1 MPGYTDQQE
10 SWTYEADLYHPYDNS
25 KERGRWKKT
34 WERTGPK
41 FMRTDEEKQ
50 KHEAKKEKKQRKDV
64 RIRLQRLLHPYSK
77 KSKEANR
84 KAQLKE
90 RGPVGSA
97 PASSAAAS
105 SSAAGGE
112 DKSAPSHVPLSS
124 YLRPCNIIGGGFIC
138 TKAGFIPRF
147 VVAYWERHCR
157 AAS

>member
-1 MPGYTDQQE
+1 M
-10 SWTYEADLYHPYDNS
+10 
-25 KERGRWKKT
+25 
-34 WERTGPK
+34 
-41 FMRTDEEKQ
+41 
-50 KHEAKKEKKQRKDV
+50 

-97 PASSAAAS
+97 PASSATAS

-112 DKSAPSHVPLSS
+112 AFPFSLPFPSHVPLSS
-124 YLRPCNIIGGGFIC
+124 YLRPCNIIGGGFVC